1 MGKTKKGF
9 SKGTNLINI
18 LLFLQI
24 DYIFI
29 FSDDLPI
36 PEDKLLVWEICITD
50 MGELLLLLLLCW

>member
-1 MGKTKKGF
+1 M
-9 SKGTNLINI
+9 INI